1 MEVYYNNRLFVTGG
15 GYAVKLTPRLQA
27 VADFVPRGSYVADIG
42 TDHAYIPIY
51 LVMTKRARRV
61 LATDIKP
68 GPVAAARQTLE
79 LFNLSK
85 SVALRLGKG
94 LAPLE
99 AADEI
104 DTIIIAGMGGETICS
119 ILADGPPDLLTKA
132 RLILQPMTDTSAV
145 RRWLANENYRI
156 IDENLAR
163 EGRKIYE
170 VIVAEPGRQEELAW
184 LEFGPVLTAN
194 RHRLL
199 APLLRS
205 RLNRLVKAL
214 DLAKGAKGERG
225 LGRIGEI
232 NEQIGRL
239 EEVLAWLKQPK

>member
-1 MEVYYNNRLFVTGG
+1 M
-15 GYAVKLTPRLQA
+15 KLTPRLQA
-27 VADFVPRGSYVADIG
+27 VADCVPHDSHVADIG

-61 LATDIKP
+61 LATDVKP
-68 GPVAAARQTLE
+68 GPVAAARHTLE
-79 LFNLSK
+79 LFNLTK

-94 LAPLE
+94 LAPVE

-104 DTIIIAGMGGETICS
+104 DTFIIAGMGGETICT
-119 ILADGPPDLLTKA
+119 ILADGSPNLLTKA
-132 RLILQPMTDTSAV
+132 RLILQPMTDSSDV
-145 RRWLANENYRI
+145 RRWLAKNNFLIVNEN
-156 IDENLAR
+156 LVR

-170 VIVAEPGRQEELAW
+170 VIVAEPGRQEDLTW

-225 LGRIGEI
+225 LGRIQELK
-232 NEQIGRL
+232 EQIGRL